1 MQAPPQE
8 NKALMEGTI
17 AYDGTYTV
25 EVSSLPNQIG
35 VEQKPTISSLTGSE
49 LKVTN
54 PTATARSA
62 RLRIRLAGVPHAW
75 ERTGRAPQVQ

>member
-1 MQAPPQE
+1 MQAPTQE

-17 AYDGTYTV
+17 ACYGTYTV

-35 VEQKPTISSLTGSE
+35 VEQERTISSLAGE

-54 PTATARSA
+54 PTATVGGQINYRYRNSGLPEF
-62 RLRIRLAGVPHAW
+62 RKH
-75 ERTGRAPQVQ
+75 

>member
-8 NKALMEGTI
+8 NKTLMEGTI

-35 VEQKPTISSLTGSE
+35 VEQNQP
-49 LKVTN
+49 
-54 PTATARSA
+54 SA
-62 RLRIRLAGVPHAW
+62 LSPAAS
-75 ERTGRAPQVQ
+75 